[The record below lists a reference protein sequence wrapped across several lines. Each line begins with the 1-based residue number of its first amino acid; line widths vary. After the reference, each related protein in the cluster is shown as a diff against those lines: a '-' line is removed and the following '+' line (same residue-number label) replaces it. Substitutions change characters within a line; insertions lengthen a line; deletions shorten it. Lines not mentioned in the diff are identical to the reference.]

1 MRRKL
6 IISMLIVEMLILG
19 SLQGTILAEENKDL
33 EKITLE
39 PITITPLRIERRLS
53 EVSSTVSIIKEEEIK
68 ETNAKNVPGLLRHLE
83 GVYMYDASGVGT
95 VGRINMRGFWGGMS
109 THQLILVDGI
119 PQNKGK
125 SKLVDWSLI
134 PLDNIERIEIVRG
147 PASCLYGDNAMSGV
161 INIITKRPSV
171 IPETKISASYGSFD
185 TQNYNLS
192 ISGMLER
199 IGSYLGVSR
208 KSTDGFRR
216 HCDYEDIHLNG
227 KLDFLIDQ
235 TQDLKLS
242 LDYHQKQRGAYA
254 WALTEAQIEQDRP
267 QARPGSENDKS
278 EVKKTNLG
286 LTYRKDIGKIFK
298 IEETFYYRYEDSESF
313 YTSGSTNS
321 STQEQLDEEDT
332 YGFLSRLNIN
342 PEIFGMEHSF
352 TTGIDLERNNFDYQE
367 YAAPCQIRGAIG
379 SNYKVKR
386 DKIGSYVQ
394 DEIKLFAPLKLIA
407 GIRYDLIKF
416 DFTDYEDETN
426 SEDRKMSSTS
436 PKCGIVYTY
445 GKDCNLYANYAQAFR
460 TPTIGQ
466 MFTYGSVSNPDL
478 NPEEAEN
485 YEAGIRHRFNDYL
498 RANVGLYWME
508 LDNEI
513 WYDYT
518 QRQYKN
524 YGQTSHKGIETS
536 LTLKII
542 KELTSFVN
550 YSYTRAKNESGSYD
564 GKYLA
569 NIPIHKGSLGVK
581 WETDS
586 GWGANLIVTRV
597 GSSYI
602 DSANDDK
609 LPSYTT
615 ADLKLS
621 YTHKWWSLF
630 FAIDNLLDERY
641 NSYGFKS
648 GGVKKFSPAP
658 ERTFTFGVEAE
669 F

>member
-6 IISMLIVEMLILG
+6 IILMLIAL
-19 SLQGTILAEENKDL
+19 SSFPKTSFAEENKDSRN
-33 EKITLE
+33 ITLE

-53 EVSSTVSIIKEEEIK
+53 EVSSSVSIVKEQEIK
-68 ETNAKNVPGLLRHLE
+68 ETNAKNVPDLLRHLE

-125 SKLVDWSLI
+125 SKLIDWSLI
-134 PLDNIERIEIVRG
+134 PLDNIEKIEIVRG

-161 INIITKRPSV
+161 INIITKKPAV
-171 IPETKISASYGSFD
+171 IPETKISASYGSFN

-192 ISGMLER
+192 ISGILKR

-227 KLDFLIDQ
+227 KLDFLIDR
-235 TQDLKLS
+235 TQYLKLS
-242 LDYHQKQRGAYA
+242 LDYHEKQRGAYA
-254 WALTEAQIEQDRP
+254 WTLTEAQIEQDRR
-267 QARPGSENDKS
+267 QARPGSENDGSK
-278 EVKKTNLG
+278 VKKTNLG
-286 LTYRKDIGKIFK
+286 LTYRKDIGKIFN
-298 IEETFYYRYEDSESF
+298 IEETFYYRYDDSESF

-321 STQEQLDEEDT
+321 STQEQLEEEDT
-332 YGFLSRLNIN
+332 YGFLSRLNVN

-352 TTGIDLERNNFDYQE
+352 TTGVDLERNDFDYQE
-367 YAAPCQIRGAIG
+367 YAAPCQIRGSIR

-386 DKIGSYVQ
+386 DKIGPYFQ
-394 DEIKLFAPLKLIA
+394 DEIKLFAPLKVIA
-407 GIRYDLIKF
+407 GIRYDLIKL

-426 SEDRKMSSTS
+426 SRDRKMSSTS
-436 PKCGIVYTY
+436 PKCGIVYAY
-445 GKDCNLYANYAQAFR
+445 REDCNLYANYAQAFR

-466 MFTYGSVSNPDL
+466 MFTYGSVSNPGL

-498 RANVGLYWME
+498 RANVGLYWMR

-518 QRQYKN
+518 ERRYKN
-524 YGQTSHKGIETS
+524 YGKTSHKGIETG
-536 LTLKII
+536 LALKII
-542 KELTSFVN
+542 KGLTSFVN
-550 YSYTRAKNESGSYD
+550 YTYTRAKNESGTYD
-564 GKYLA
+564 GKYLT
-569 NIPIHKGSLGVK
+569 NVPIHKASLGVRR
-581 WETDS
+581 ETDF
-586 GWGANLIVTRV
+586 GWGANLIVSRV

-602 DSANDDK
+602 DSANEDK
-609 LPSYTT
+609 LPNYTT
-615 ADLKLS
+615 VDLKIS
-621 YTHKWWSLF
+621 YTHKWRSLF
-630 FAIDNLLDERY
+630 FAIDNLLNERY

-648 GGVKKFSPAP
+648 GRVKYFSPAP
-658 ERTFTFGVEAE
+658 GRAFTFGMEGK

>member
-1 MRRKL
+1 
-6 IISMLIVEMLILG
+6 MLIVEVLILG
-19 SLQGTILAEENKDL
+19 SLQRTILAEENTEF

-53 EVSSTVSIIKEEEIK
+53 EVSSSVSIIKEKDIQDS
-68 ETNAKNVPGLLRHLE
+68 NAKSIPDLLENLE
-83 GVYMYDASGVGT
+83 GIYMYDASGVGT
-95 VGRINMRGFWGGMS
+95 TGRINMRGFWGGMS
-109 THQLILVDGI
+109 THQLILLDGI

-171 IPETKISASYGSFD
+171 IPETKISASYGSFN

-192 ISGMLER
+192 IAGIFKR

-227 KLDFLIDQ
+227 KLDLLIDE

-254 WALTEAQIEQDRP
+254 WALTEAQIEQDRR

-278 EVKKTNLG
+278 EAKKTNLG
-286 LTYRKDIGKIFK
+286 ITYRKDIGKIFK

-367 YAAPCQIRGAIG
+367 YAAPCQIRGNIR

-386 DKIGSYVQ
+386 DKIGPYVQ
-394 DEIKLFAPLKLIA
+394 DEIKLFALLKLIA
-407 GIRYDLIKF
+407 GIRYDSIEF

-426 SEDRKMSSTS
+426 SKKRKMSSTS
-436 PKCGIVYTY
+436 PKCGIAYAY
-445 GKDCNLYANYAQAFR
+445 REDCNLYANYAQAFR
-460 TPTIGQ
+460 TPTTGQ

-498 RANVGLYWME
+498 KANVGLYWME

-524 YGQTSHKGIETS
+524 YGKTSHKGIETG
-536 LTLKII
+536 LALKII
-542 KELTSFVN
+542 KELSAFVN
-550 YSYTRAKNESGSYD
+550 HTYTRAKYESGND
-564 GKYLA
+564 EGKYLT

-581 WETDS
+581 WETDF
-586 GWGANLIVTRV
+586 GWRANLFVTRV

-615 ADLKLS
+615 VDLKVS
-621 YTHKWWSLF
+621 YAHKWLSLF
-630 FAIDNLLDERY
+630 FAIDNLLSKRY

-648 GGVKKFSPAP
+648 GRVKKFSPAP
-658 ERTFTFGVEAE
+658 ERTFACGMEGKF
-669 F
+669 